1 MSSVTLSGSC
11 KRIAAKSPI
20 LPLLYPSLLNSRSA
34 SLNSAIGRGL
44 RKSKG
49 VGFRGREKSQYGG
62 SDGVREPRNDSTEV
76 RRTSE
81 TAGGSRGF
89 SRDDWRG
96 DSKPSGGGG
105 RAEKPRTGR
114 DVRIRAGKREVK
126 DDRIPVRRSR
136 AARFYDPD
144 SSFGKR
150 SAVGRE
156 KKGLDAPAEPEAKQ
170 DWRGFAKKVFSDSKK
185 DGFKED
191 RIKDSRDTP
200 RGSWGREQW
209 KTSSAQESSPAR
221 SSFRSNSDDK
231 SFSPRKQFGTDRGS
245 GGREQSKPSS
255 AQESSPARSSFRSN
269 SDDKS
274 FAPRKQFGTDR
285 GSFAPAARLS
295 QDKDF
300 SFSSK
305 KGFETDRR
313 RPTLAAR
320 SSQSPESSGTEA
332 VPQKTK
338 PAPSIMDKRMPVTIP
353 YTTPAS
359 EFLYGTS
366 VVEAALNSRA
376 SPRRTLYK
384 FYIYRGANRESEEQD
399 RTLAKLARKQ
409 DVPVEYVTEDW
420 LRRMDKM
427 SAGRPHNGYILEASP
442 LPKLPV
448 LSLGEVTVTDEK
460 QGFKLVLGHQSR
472 EEAAVN
478 GTSDFVHVNS
488 LSRSGDGRKPFVLL
502 LDSILDPGN
511 LGGIIRTAAFLG
523 VTAIAISS
531 RNSAGFSPV
540 VLKAS
545 AGACENVRLFTVD
558 TPAGFVADSKA
569 AGWKIYAAVAPSTN
583 RSANAPLALTTD
595 ELCNPLEE
603 APSILML
610 GSEGAGLRWNLR
622 SKADVE
628 LSIEGSGQRGLV
640 DSMNV
645 SVATGVLCNAFVSKK
660 KAQTAPPPRL
670 EAEKKPV
677 KDLF

>member
-1 MSSVTLSGSC
+1 MSSVTFSGSC
-11 KRIAAKSPI
+11 HRIAAKSLI
-20 LPLLYPSLLNSRSA
+20 LPLLYPSLLNARSA
-34 SLNSAIGRGL
+34 SLNSAIGKGL

-49 VGFRGREKSQYGG
+49 VGFRGRERSQYDG
-62 SDGVREPRNDSTEV
+62 SDGARESRTDGAEV

-96 DSKPSGGGG
+96 DSQSGGGK
-105 RAEKPRTGR
+105 AEKPRTGR

-136 AARFYDPD
+136 AARFYDPN

-156 KKGLDAPAEPEAKQ
+156 KKGLDAPPPAPEPKQ
-170 DWRGFAKKVFSDSKK
+170 DWRGFAKKVDKEYRRK
-185 DGFKED
+185 QDGFEQVRVKE
-191 RIKDSRDTP
+191 SRDTQEP

-209 KTSSAQESSPAR
+209 KPSSTQESSPAR
-221 SSFRSNSDDK
+221 SSFRSNPDDRG
-231 SFSPRKQFGTDRGS
+231 FSPRKQFGI
-245 GGREQSKPSS
+245 
-255 AQESSPARSSFRSN
+255 
-269 SDDKS
+269 
-274 FAPRKQFGTDR
+274 DR
-285 GSFAPAARLS
+285 GSFAPAARPP
-295 QDKDF
+295 QDNDF

-305 KGFETDRR
+305 RGFEAERR

-320 SSQSPESSGTEA
+320 SSQATDSTGTEA

-338 PAPSIMDKRMPVTIP
+338 LSPSIMDKRMPVTIP

-376 SPRRTLYK
+376 NPRRTLYK

-399 RTLAKLARKQ
+399 RTLARLAKKQ

-448 LSLGEVTVTDEK
+448 LSLGELSVTDEK

-472 EEAAVN
+472 EEANVN
-478 GTSDFVHVNS
+478 GTSDFVHVGS
-488 LSRSGDGRKPFVLL
+488 LGKTGDGRKPFVLL

-595 ELCNPLEE
+595 ELCNPLQE
-603 APSILML
+603 APCILML

-660 KAQTAPPPRL
+660 AQTVPPPQPVV
-670 EAEKKPV
+670 ETKPA

>member
-11 KRIAAKSPI
+11 QRIAAKSLI
-20 LPLLYPSLLNSRSA
+20 LPLLYPSLLTSRSA
-34 SLNSAIGRGL
+34 SLNSAIGKGL

-49 VGFRGREKSQYGG
+49 VGFRGRERPQYGG
-62 SDGVREPRNDSTEV
+62 SDDVRESRNDGAEV

-81 TAGGSRGF
+81 TAGGGRGF

-96 DSKPSGGGG
+96 DSQPGGGK
-105 RAEKPRTGR
+105 AEKPRTGR

-156 KKGLDAPAEPEAKQ
+156 KKGLDAPAAPEAKQ
-170 DWRGFAKKVFSDSKK
+170 DWRGFAKKVDKDFRGNQ
-185 DGFKED
+185 DGFKGD
-191 RIKDSRDTP
+191 RIRDSRDAREP

-209 KTSSAQESSPAR
+209 KPRSTQESSPAR
-221 SSFRSNSDDK
+221 TSFRFNSDDK
-231 SFSPRKQFGTDRGS
+231 GFSPRKPFGIDRGTFT
-245 GGREQSKPSS
+245 PS
-255 AQESSPARSSFRSN
+255 AR
-269 SDDKS
+269 
-274 FAPRKQFGTDR
+274 P
-285 GSFAPAARLS
+285 S

-305 KGFETDRR
+305 KGFESDRR

-320 SSQSPESSGTEA
+320 SSQNADSTGTEA
-332 VPQKTK
+332 PAEKTK
-338 PAPSIMDKRMPVTIP
+338 LSPSIMDKRMPVTIP

-376 SPRRTLYK
+376 NPRRTLYK

-399 RTLAKLARKQ
+399 RTLARLARKQ
-409 DVPVEYVTEDW
+409 DVPVEFVTDDW

-448 LSLGEVTVTDEK
+448 LSLGELSVTDEK

-472 EEAAVN
+472 EEANVN
-478 GTSDFVHVNS
+478 GTSDFVHVGS
-488 LSRSGDGRKPFVLL
+488 LGKTGDGRKPFVLL

-595 ELCNPLEE
+595 ELCNPLQE
-603 APSILML
+603 APCILML

-660 KAQTAPPPRL
+660 AQTVAPPKQP
-670 EAEKKPV
+670 EAEEKPA

>member
-11 KRIAAKSPI
+11 KRIAAKSII
-20 LPLLYPSLLNSRSA
+20 LPLLYPSLLNARSA
-34 SLNSAIGRGL
+34 SLNSAIGKGL

-49 VGFRGREKSQYGG
+49 VGFRGRERPQYDG
-62 SDGVREPRNDSTEV
+62 SDAVRGSRDSGAEV
-76 RRTSE
+76 RRPSD
-81 TAGGSRGF
+81 TAGRSSGF

-96 DSKPSGGGG
+96 DSQPGGGK
-105 RAEKPRTGR
+105 ASQPRTGR
-114 DVRIRAGKREVK
+114 DMRIRAGKREIK

-136 AARFYDPD
+136 AARFYDPN

-156 KKGLDAPAEPEAKQ
+156 KKGLDAPDAPAAPDAKQ
-170 DWRGFAKKVFSDSKK
+170 DWRGFAKKMDRDFSRKRDE
-185 DGFKED
+185 FKEG
-191 RIKDSRDTP
+191 RIGDGRDTQEP
-200 RGSWGREQW
+200 RGSWGRER
-209 KTSSAQESSPAR
+209 SAQESSPTR
-221 SSFRSNSDDK
+221 SSFRSNAGDK
-231 SFSPRKQFGTDRGS
+231 GFSPRTHFGSDRGS
-245 GGREQSKPSS
+245 YAPVTKP
-255 AQESSPARSSFRSN
+255 
-269 SDDKS
+269 
-274 FAPRKQFGTDR
+274 
-285 GSFAPAARLS
+285 S

-305 KGFETDRR
+305 KGFENDRR

-320 SSQSPESSGTEA
+320 SAQAPDSTGAEA
-332 VPQKTK
+332 PPQKTK
-338 PAPSIMDKRMPVTIP
+338 ANPSIMDKRMPVTIP

-376 SPRRTLYK
+376 NPRRTLYK

-399 RTLAKLARKQ
+399 RTLARLARKQ
-409 DVPVEYVTEDW
+409 DIPVEFVTDDW

-448 LSLGEVTVTDEK
+448 LSLGEVSVTNEK

-478 GTSDFVHVNS
+478 GTSDFVHVSS
-488 LSRSGDGRKPFVLL
+488 LGKSGDGRKPFVLL

-531 RNSAGFSPV
+531 RNSAGFTPV

-583 RSANAPLALTTD
+583 KAANAPPAMTTD
-595 ELCNPLEE
+595 ELCNPLQE
-603 APSILML
+603 APCILML

-660 KAQTAPPPRL
+660 APVAPVARAEV

>member
-11 KRIAAKSPI
+11 QRIAAKSLI
-20 LPLLYPSLLNSRSA
+20 LPLLYPSLLQSRSA
-34 SLNSAIGRGL
+34 SLNSAIGKGL

-49 VGFRGREKSQYGG
+49 VGFRGRERGQYEV
-62 SDGVREPRNDSTEV
+62 SDGSRESRNDGADV
-76 RRTSE
+76 RRPSE

-89 SRDDWRG
+89 SRDDWKG
-96 DSKPSGGGG
+96 DSQPGGGK
-105 RAEKPRTGR
+105 AEKPRTGR
-114 DVRIRAGKREVK
+114 DVRIRAGKREIK

-136 AARFYDPD
+136 AARFYDPN

-156 KKGLDAPAEPEAKQ
+156 KKGLDAPAAPEAKQ
-170 DWRGFAKKVFSDSKK
+170 DWRGFSKKV
-185 DGFKED
+185 D
-191 RIKDSRDTP
+191 RDFPRKRDDFREGRVRESRDTQEP

-209 KTSSAQESSPAR
+209 KPSSAQESAPAR
-221 SSFRSNSDDK
+221 SSFRSNSDDQSFPLRK
-231 SFSPRKQFGTDRGS
+231 SFRIDRG
-245 GGREQSKPSS
+245 G
-255 AQESSPARSSFRSN
+255 
-269 SDDKS
+269 
-274 FAPRKQFGTDR
+274 FAPV
-285 GSFAPAARLS
+285 ARTS
-295 QDKDF
+295 QDNDF
-300 SFSSK
+300 SFSAK
-305 KGFETDRR
+305 KGFEAERR

-320 SSQSPESSGTEA
+320 AQDSESAGAEA

-338 PAPSIMDKRMPVTIP
+338 PTLSIMDKRMPVTIP

-376 SPRRTLYK
+376 NPRRTLYK
-384 FYIYRGANRESEEQD
+384 FYIYRGANRENEEQD

-409 DVPVEYVTEDW
+409 DVPVEYVTDDW

-448 LSLGEVTVTDEK
+448 LSLGELSVTDEK

-472 EEAAVN
+472 EEANVN
-478 GTSDFVHVNS
+478 GTSDFVHVGS
-488 LSRSGDGRKPFVLL
+488 LAKSGDGRKPFVLL

-583 RSANAPLALTTD
+583 RSANAPLAMTTD
-595 ELCNPLEE
+595 ELCNPLQE
-603 APSILML
+603 APCILML

-660 KAQTAPPPRL
+660 APAAPPAARP

>member
-11 KRIAAKSPI
+11 QRIAAKSLI
-20 LPLLYPSLLNSRSA
+20 LPLLYPSLLNTRSA

-49 VGFRGREKSQYGG
+49 VGFRGKERPQYGA
-62 SDGVREPRNDSTEV
+62 SDSLRDSRSDSADV
-76 RRTSE
+76 RRPSE
-81 TAGGSRGF
+81 NTGGSRGF
-89 SRDDWRG
+89 SRDDWGG
-96 DSKPSGGGG
+96 DASPSGGGK
-105 RAEKPRTGR
+105 AEKPRTGR

-136 AARFYDPD
+136 AARFYDPN

-156 KKGLDAPAEPEAKQ
+156 KKGLDAPPPPAAAEAKQ
-170 DWRGFAKKVFSDSKK
+170 DWRGFAKKV
-185 DGFKED
+185 D
-191 RIKDSRDTP
+191 RDFGRKRDDFGGARMRDTHTQES
-200 RGSWGREQW
+200 RGGWGRD
-209 KTSSAQESSPAR
+209 QESSTAR
-221 SSFRSNSDDK
+221 SSFRFSNAEDK
-231 SFSPRKQFGTDRGS
+231 GFSSRKQFGSDRG
-245 GGREQSKPSS
+245 G
-255 AQESSPARSSFRSN
+255 
-269 SDDKS
+269 
-274 FAPRKQFGTDR
+274 
-285 GSFAPAARLS
+285 FAPAARSS
-295 QDKDF
+295 QEKDF

-305 KGFETDRR
+305 KGFETHRR
-313 RPTLAAR
+313 GPTLAAR
-320 SSQSPESSGTEA
+320 AFQTPDSPAAEA
-332 VPQKTK
+332 IPQKTK
-338 PAPSIMDKRMPVTIP
+338 PTQSIMDKRMPVSIP

-366 VVEAALNSRA
+366 VVEAALSSRA
-376 SPRRTLYK
+376 NPRRTLYK

-399 RTLAKLARKQ
+399 RTLARLANKQ
-409 DVPVEYVTEDW
+409 NIPVEYVTDDW
-420 LRRMDKM
+420 LRKMDKM

-448 LSLGEVTVTDEK
+448 QSLGELSITNEK
-460 QGFKLVLGHQSR
+460 QGFKLVLDHQSR
-472 EEAAVN
+472 EEANVN
-478 GTSDFVHVNS
+478 GTSDFVHVGS
-488 LSRSGDGRKPFVLL
+488 LGKTGDGRKPFVLL

-545 AGACENVRLFTVD
+545 AGACENVRLFTVNS
-558 TPAGFVADSKA
+558 PAGFVADSKA

-583 RSANAPLALTTD
+583 RAANPPLAMTTE
-595 ELCNPLEE
+595 ELCNPLLE
-603 APSILML
+603 APCMLML

-660 KAQTAPPPRL
+660 AQSVAPAAVQKG
-670 EAEKKPV
+670 EVETKPV

>member
-11 KRIAAKSPI
+11 QRIAAKSLI
-20 LPLLYPSLLNSRSA
+20 LPLLYPSLLQSRSA
-34 SLNSAIGRGL
+34 SLNSAIGKGL

-49 VGFRGREKSQYGG
+49 VGFRGRERGQYEV
-62 SDGVREPRNDSTEV
+62 SDGSRESRNDGADV
-76 RRTSE
+76 RRPSE

-89 SRDDWRG
+89 SRDDWKG
-96 DSKPSGGGG
+96 DSQPGGGK
-105 RAEKPRTGR
+105 AEKPRTGR

-136 AARFYDPD
+136 AARFYDPN

-156 KKGLDAPAEPEAKQ
+156 KKGLDAPAAPEAKQ
-170 DWRGFAKKVFSDSKK
+170 DWRGFSKKVDRDFPRKRD
-185 DGFKED
+185 DFKEG
-191 RIKDSRDTP
+191 RMRESRDTQEP

-209 KTSSAQESSPAR
+209 KPSSAQESAPAR
-221 SSFRSNSDDK
+221 SSFRSNSDDQSFPLRK
-231 SFSPRKQFGTDRGS
+231 SFRIDRG
-245 GGREQSKPSS
+245 G
-255 AQESSPARSSFRSN
+255 
-269 SDDKS
+269 
-274 FAPRKQFGTDR
+274 FAPV
-285 GSFAPAARLS
+285 ARTS
-295 QDKDF
+295 QDNDF
-300 SFSSK
+300 SFSAK
-305 KGFETDRR
+305 KGFEAERR

-320 SSQSPESSGTEA
+320 AQDSESAGAEA

-338 PAPSIMDKRMPVTIP
+338 PTLSIMDKRMPVTIP

-376 SPRRTLYK
+376 NPRRTLYK
-384 FYIYRGANRESEEQD
+384 FYIYRGANRENEEQD

-409 DVPVEYVTEDW
+409 DVPVEYVTDDW

-448 LSLGEVTVTDEK
+448 LSLGELSVTDEK

-472 EEAAVN
+472 EEANVN
-478 GTSDFVHVNS
+478 GTSDFVHVGS
-488 LSRSGDGRKPFVLL
+488 LAKSGDGRKPFVLL

-583 RSANAPLALTTD
+583 RSANAPLAMTTD
-595 ELCNPLEE
+595 ELCNPLQE
-603 APSILML
+603 APCILML

-660 KAQTAPPPRL
+660 APAAPPAARP
-670 EAEKKPV
+670 EAENKPV